1 MILRIH
7 PDNPK
12 LFEFNGRP
20 RVLLCATE
28 HYGAVLNRPFRFER
42 YLEDAASKGQTL
54 TRLFTLFRELQS
66 SVNPYS
72 TCKPE
77 STDFVTPF
85 RRSGPGKALDGEP
98 RFDLAQWNDEYF
110 DRMEAFVELACD
122 YGIVVEVVLFS
133 NTYDN
138 TIWQLN
144 PLHPDNNVNLDPA
157 RPLRWQD
164 YVTERNVEVLHWQE
178 AHARHIVEHT
188 QQYDNVIYEICN
200 EPGSFRSADGDLPG
214 ADEVNAWQSRM
225 IGLVRSLQRESGR
238 QHLIAGQQA
247 FSYDPEFE
255 QPADHT
261 FDELDFDVVNMHPL
275 PNTSFRRRNYD
286 MGDFMSKQLKLAAV
300 RDFAL
305 DSYGSRKPL
314 NYDEDNV
321 ATRYL
326 DPEGWTIHRKRAWVT
341 VLSGAHYDMIDF
353 SIIPGRETG
362 TSESRRCIRTWM
374 GHLSQFV
381 HSLDLVRA
389 RPLSEEWLRQQPEH
403 TVASVLAVEEE
414 EYCIYLADGR
424 EREEANCGEP
434 IEGVLE
440 ITLPDG
446 DFTVCTYAPNTGLY
460 SPALPISGGARML
473 YLPVFRH
480 DILIRIRRA
489 ALVPRLLD

>member
-110 DRMEAFVELACD
+110 DRLEAFVELACD

-157 RPLRWQD
+157 HPLRWQD

-214 ADEVNAWQSRM
+214 ADEVNAWQSRR

-247 FSYDPEFE
+247 FSYDPDFE

-261 FDELDFDVVNMHPL
+261 FDELDFDVVNVHPL

-381 HSLDLVRA
+381 HSLALVRA

-403 TVASVLAVEEE
+403 TVAAVLAVEEE

>member
-1 MILRIH
+1 MTLRIH

-20 RVLLCATE
+20 LVLLCATE
-28 HYGAVLNRPFRFER
+28 HYGAVINRPFRFEK

-66 SVNPYS
+66 PLNPYS

-85 RRSGPGKALDGEP
+85 QRSGDGEALDGLP
-98 RFDLAQWNDEYF
+98 RFDLTQWNDEYF
-110 DRMEAFVELACD
+110 DRLDAFVKLAGD

-133 NTYDN
+133 NTYAADV
-138 TIWQLN
+138 WQLN
-144 PLHPDNNVNLDPA
+144 PLHPDNNVNLDA
-157 RPLRWQD
+157 AHSLRWQD
-164 YVTERNVEVLHWQE
+164 YVTERNPEVLHWQE
-178 AHARHIVEHT
+178 AHARRIVKHT

-200 EPGSFRSADGDLPG
+200 EPGSFRTDADLPG

-225 IGLVRSLQRESGR
+225 IELVRGLQRGSGR

-247 FSYDPEFE
+247 FYYDPEFE
-255 QPADHT
+255 QPADLT
-261 FDELDFDVVNMHPL
+261 FDVLDFDVVNMHPL
-275 PNTSFRRRNYD
+275 PNTSFGGRSYS

-305 DSYGSRKPL
+305 DSYGSPKPL

-326 DPEGWTIHRKRAWVT
+326 DPEGWTVHRKRAWTT

-362 TSESRRCIRTWM
+362 TSESGRFIRTWM
-374 GHLSQFV
+374 GHLSQFI
-381 HSLDLVRA
+381 HSVDLVRS
-389 RPLSEEWLRQQPEH
+389 RPLSREWLRRQPEH
-403 TVASVLAVEEE
+403 TIASVLAVEGED
-414 EYCIYLADGR
+414 YCIYLADGR
-424 EREEANCGEP
+424 EREEADCGEP
-434 IEGVLE
+434 IQGVLE
-440 ITLPDG
+440 MTLPDG
-446 DFTVCTYAPNTGLY
+446 DFTVSSYAPGTGLY
-460 SPALPISGGARML
+460 SPALPTNGGASVL
-473 YLPVFRH
+473 DLPAFRH
-480 DILIRIRRA
+480 DLVIRIRSA
-489 ALVPRLLD
+489 AAS